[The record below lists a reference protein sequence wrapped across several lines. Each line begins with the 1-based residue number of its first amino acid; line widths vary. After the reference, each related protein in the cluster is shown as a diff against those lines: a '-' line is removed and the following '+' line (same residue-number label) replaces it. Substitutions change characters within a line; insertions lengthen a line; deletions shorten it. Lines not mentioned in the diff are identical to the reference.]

1 MIEIEASLLVEFEG
15 LTVMSW
21 VVKEANVRNRDEG
34 LEQLKRE
41 VERLIRS
48 KFSLETLKDYPVFRA
63 YRDFYWRLGIDPT
76 KDRPAG
82 EALVRRIL
90 SGRPLPTINTAVDCY
105 NLASAETG
113 VAMGAYDF
121 SKISGKLRLRRGVA
135 GEEFLGIGFSAPVKL
150 RGGEP
155 VLSDDEKIV
164 AIYPYRD
171 SELTK
176 ITTQTREILLLSC
189 GVPGLPLEL
198 LREAG
203 EKAVNYLRRFCGAV

>member
-1 MIEIEASLLVEFEG
+1 MIRIDPLLKQEFEG
-15 LTVMSW
+15 LEVQAW
-21 VVKEANVRNRDEG
+21 RVDGVKVLERDER
-34 LEQLKRE
+34 LEQLKRR
-41 VERLIRS
+41 VEAEIRGRLT
-48 KFSLETLKDYPVFRA
+48 LEQVKDHPVFRA

-113 VAMGAYDF
+113 VAMGAYDA
-121 SKISGKLRLRRGVA
+121 SKLSGELVLRKA
-135 GEEFLGIGFSAPVKL
+135 KPGEEFLGIGFTEAVRL

-155 VLSDDEKIV
+155 VISDGQRLI

-171 SELTK
+171 SDITK
-176 ITTQTREILLLSC
+176 ITLETTSILLLSC
-189 GVPGLPLEL
+189 GVPGLDLNL
-198 LREAG
+198 ARLAG
-203 EKAVNYLRRFCGAV
+203 EKAVSYLRQFCIK

>member
-1 MIEIEASLLVEFEG
+1 MIRIDPLLKQEFEG
-15 LTVMSW
+15 LEVQAW
-21 VVKEANVRNRDEG
+21 RVDGIKVLERDER
-34 LEQLKRE
+34 LEQLKRR
-41 VERLIRS
+41 VEAEIRGRLT
-48 KFSLETLKDYPVFRA
+48 LEQVKDHPVFRA

-113 VAMGAYDF
+113 VAMGAYDA
-121 SKISGKLRLRRGVA
+121 SKLSGELVLRKA
-135 GEEFLGIGFSAPVKL
+135 KPGEEFLGIGFTEAVRL

-155 VLSDDEKIV
+155 VISDGQRLI

-171 SELTK
+171 SDITK
-176 ITTQTREILLLSC
+176 ITLETTSILLLSC
-189 GVPGLPLEL
+189 GVPGLDLNL
-198 LREAG
+198 ARLAG
-203 EKAVNYLRRFCGAV
+203 EKAVSYLRQFCIK